1 MNSDDL
7 ESQGLSGWIP
17 FRPDSK
23 EEFLSHVPEAPGAYA
38 IRKSQPFGRFS
49 GESDIV
55 YIGSAEGGLRARFRS
70 YFRPGSSQATS
81 QRINAEMH
89 EQPDLQLG
97 FVAVDRSEEV
107 RAKERDWLMAYKQD
121 HRELPPL
128 NRSMPGEP
136 ED

>member
-7 ESQGLSGWIP
+7 DSQGVNGWLD
-17 FRPDSK
+17 FRQEARDD
-23 EEFLSHVPEAPGAYA
+23 FLASVPEEPGVYA
-38 IRKSQPFGRFS
+38 IRRPHRFGRYE

-55 YIGSAEGGLRARFRS
+55 YIGSAEGSLRRRFRS

-81 QRINAEMH
+81 QRINTEMRGKS
-89 EQPDLQLG
+89 DLQLG
-97 FVAVDRSEEV
+97 FFALDPAEDV
-107 RAKERDWLMAYKQD
+107 RTKERELLVAYKRD

-128 NRSMPGEP
+128 NRAMPGES